1 MAPPKKVKGSKRR
14 AGSAVRRASAK
25 APRALRAPARP
36 DDRVQP
42 IEDEPWVRLA
52 GGAELKRWAKQ
63 DEVRY
68 NQRNRQTEKY
78 LFFRRIFDFLNENEI
93 RGDYH
98 EYGCHRGRTFRMA
111 LTEARRHNL
120 DAMRFWAFDSFA
132 GLPTP
137 STQTS
142 VTKWVRGALATSEE
156 AFLALIRQH
165 GVYPD
170 HVTTVKGLYADSLH
184 ADLQR
189 RFVTKENKIAL
200 ATIDCDLYESA
211 TPVFAFIEPLLQP
224 GSVLYLDD
232 LFVGNRGDPRA
243 GVARAFIEFR
253 KRSRWGFVRHLD
265 IGWWGRSYI
274 TIAGGASSDHDI

>member
-1 MAPPKKVKGSKRR
+1 MAASKKPRASKRST
-14 AGSAVRRASAK
+14 ARRAPAK
-25 APRALRAPARP
+25 APRPVRTPLRHDDIVRP
-36 DDRVQP
+36 TD
-42 IEDEPWVRLA
+42 DEPWVRLA
-52 GGAELKRWAKQ
+52 DGKELKSWAKD

-98 EYGCHRGRTFRMA
+98 EYGCHRVRTFRMA

-165 GVYPD
+165 GIYTDNVK
-170 HVTTVKGLYADSLH
+170 TVKGLYGDSLH

-189 RFVTKENKIAL
+189 RFVARENKIAL

-211 TPVFAFIEPLLQP
+211 TPVFEFIEPLLQP

-232 LFVGNRGDPRA
+232 LFVGNRGDPRS
-243 GVARAFIEFR
+243 GVARAFVEFR

-274 TIAGGASSDHDI
+274 TVEGGAAAVGDI